1 MLKELQNL
9 VSTEKEM
16 KLQVF
21 INELTNELYNNEKIE
36 IDSKKLLEL
45 LSYLT
50 SNENISTQMKTAIE
64 YQNRRIVDI
73 LHKKEV
79 EYLKKYIKEIIKEKQ
94 ELTTDLLDSIPVA
107 RIKNKIEELK
117 KQKEELKYT
126 TKLGLIQR
134 INAEIRLLEELLEE
148 NNK

>member
-1 MLKELQNL
+1 MSELRDECYKCLNNQKCLGGAEYGSLYCMMNRRLKMQNEEDSVYTYKFATMQKQIDDKDKRIKELEEEN
-9 VSTEKEM
+9 
-16 KLQVF
+16 
-21 INELTNELYNNEKIE
+21 
-36 IDSKKLLEL
+36 KKLKRY
-45 LSYLT
+45 S
-50 SNENISTQMKTAIE
+50 
-64 YQNRRIVDI
+64 
-73 LHKKEV
+73 
-79 EYLKKYIKEIIKEKQ
+79 KEIIKEKQ

>member
-1 MLKELQNL
+1 
-9 VSTEKEM
+9 
-16 KLQVF
+16 
-21 INELTNELYNNEKIE
+21 
-36 IDSKKLLEL
+36 
-45 LSYLT
+45 
-50 SNENISTQMKTAIE
+50 MKTAIE

>member
-1 MLKELQNL
+1 MSELRDECYKCLNNQKCLGGAEYGSLYCMMNRRLKMQNEDDGVYAHKFATMQKQIDDKDKKIKELEEENNNL
-9 VSTEKEM
+9 KRYS
-16 KLQVF
+16 
-21 INELTNELYNNEKIE
+21 
-36 IDSKKLLEL
+36 
-45 LSYLT
+45 
-50 SNENISTQMKTAIE
+50 
-64 YQNRRIVDI
+64 
-73 LHKKEV
+73 
-79 EYLKKYIKEIIKEKQ
+79 KEIIKEKQ

-134 INAEIRLLEELLEE
+134 INAEIRLLEELLEK

>member
-1 MLKELQNL
+1 MLNEYQNL
-9 VSTEKEM
+9 VSSGKEM

-50 SNENISTQMKTAIE
+50 SNENISTQMKSAIG

-107 RIKNKIEELK
+107 KIKNKIEELK
-117 KQKEELKYT
+117 KQKEELKYKA
-126 TKLGLIQR
+126 KLGLIQR
-134 INAEIRLLEELLEE
+134 INAEIKLLKELLEE
-148 NNK
+148 K

>member
-1 MLKELQNL
+1 MSELRDECYKCLNNQKCLGGAEYGSLYCMMNRRLKMQNEEDSVYTYKFAKMQKQIDDKDKRIKELEEENNNL
-9 VSTEKEM
+9 KRYS
-16 KLQVF
+16 
-21 INELTNELYNNEKIE
+21 
-36 IDSKKLLEL
+36 
-45 LSYLT
+45 
-50 SNENISTQMKTAIE
+50 
-64 YQNRRIVDI
+64 
-73 LHKKEV
+73 
-79 EYLKKYIKEIIKEKQ
+79 KEIIKEKQ

>member
-1 MLKELQNL
+1 MMNRRLKMQNEEDSVYTYKFATMQKQIDDKDKRIKELEEENNNL
-9 VSTEKEM
+9 KRYS
-16 KLQVF
+16 
-21 INELTNELYNNEKIE
+21 
-36 IDSKKLLEL
+36 
-45 LSYLT
+45 
-50 SNENISTQMKTAIE
+50 
-64 YQNRRIVDI
+64 
-73 LHKKEV
+73 
-79 EYLKKYIKEIIKEKQ
+79 KEIIKEKQ